1 MQMHPKYAIPLICWD
16 MLGFYRG
23 VESYDDGRAT
33 YGHGKYKY
41 WDSFV
46 CGIGGAFVYSIPP
59 LISWGPFSHH
69 DFNLNIILYPKT
81 ILN

>member
-46 CGIGGAFVYSIPP
+46 CVIGGAFVYSIPP
-59 LISWGPFSHH
+59 LTLFAIY
-69 DFNLNIILYPKT
+69 NEVRKLECKIRKIK
-81 ILN
+81 